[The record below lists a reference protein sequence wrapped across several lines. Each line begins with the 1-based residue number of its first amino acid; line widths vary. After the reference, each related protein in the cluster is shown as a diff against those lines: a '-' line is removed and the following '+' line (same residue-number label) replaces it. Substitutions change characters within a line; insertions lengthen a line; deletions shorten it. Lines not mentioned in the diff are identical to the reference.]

1 MSTAVATPVVPFA
14 SLSFEEKLDRFAQ
27 VAVHVGLNLQAG
39 QELVISASTEMMPLV
54 RRITEH
60 AYKAGANLVTTAIYT
75 DSVDQPHLD
84 SAASTPRTP
93 PSIVAVKVAGYDGM
107 ASALPHQARAA
118 RLAPWLGSKTPR
130 CSKGQDP
137 AKRLT
142 RSTSRALQVAYQAE
156 VHRVSSPEIH
166 RQLDDRRPTATQ
178 RRGPRPVFPD
188 RPRDRK
194 RSAKLW
200 DAIFAAS
207 RATSDDPVAAWK
219 AHSADIHKRVAHLN
233 KKRFHALRFHSDD
246 GLTDLTVG
254 LADDHLWAGGGGAS
268 GNGVFCNPNIP
279 TEECF
284 TTPHKDRVDGFV
296 KASKPL
302 SHQGSLIENIQCR
315 FEAGRIVEAKASS
328 GEDVLNR
335 LISTD
340 DGARQL
346 GEVALVP
353 HSSPIAQSG
362 ILFWNTLFD
371 ENAASHIALGQAYAT
386 CLIDGENLDAETLA
400 AKGANA
406 SLIHVD
412 WMIGSATMDVD
423 GITQDGWLERAVD
436 AGGRMGL
443 GGAQWTAGAG
453 MKASLLDL
461 SCHLRGDCPVWQ
473 SVSAAGA

>member
-1 MSTAVATPVVPFA
+1 MSTAVAAPVIPFA
-14 SLSFEEKLDRFAQ
+14 SLPFEEKLDRFARL
-27 VAVHVGLNLQAG
+27 AVHVGLNLQAG

-60 AYKAGANLVTTAIYT
+60 AYKAGAKLVTTLYSDDETALARFKYADDNSFDHAPQWLADGI
-75 DSVDQPHLD
+75 
-84 SAASTPRTP
+84 AAAFR
-93 PSIVAVKVAGYDGM
+93 GG
-107 ASALPHQARAA
+107 AA
-118 RLAPWLGSKTPR
+118 RLALAGSNPALLA
-130 CSKGQDP
+130 GQDP
-137 AKRLT
+137 AKV
-142 RSTSRALQVAYQAE
+142 SRANIAASKANKPAMELITRHAINWSILA
-156 VHRVSSPEIH
+156 S
-166 RQLDDRRPTATQ
+166 ATKAWAAL
-178 RRGPRPVFPD
+178 VFPGVPAD
-188 RPRDRK
+188 EAL
-194 RSAKLW
+194 AKLW
-200 DAIFAAS
+200 DAIFVAS

-233 KKRFHALRFHSDD
+233 EKRFHSLRFHSAD
-246 GLTDLTVG
+246 GTTDLTVG

-296 KASKPL
+296 AASKPL
-302 SHQGSLIENIQCR
+302 SHQGTLIENIRCT
-315 FEAGRIVEAKASS
+315 FKGGRIIEATASA

-362 ILFWNTLFD
+362 ILFWSTLFD

-386 CLIDGENLDAETLA
+386 CLIDGENLDEATLA
-400 AKGANA
+400 AKGANS

-412 WMIGSATMDVD
+412 WMIGSGQMDVD
-423 GITQDGWLERAVD
+423 GITHDGTSEPLMRSGEWV
-436 AGGRMGL
+436 
-443 GGAQWTAGAG
+443 
-453 MKASLLDL
+453 
-461 SCHLRGDCPVWQ
+461 
-473 SVSAAGA
+473 